1 MRKAYTKPA
10 LEVEEYQLNK
20 AIATNCTTTIT
31 WGPGA
36 PGHEVC
42 PEFEGSFDV
51 VIASEAPS
59 MNSSGNV
66 PFYDDGSAGC
76 DCYYTSGGNSYFSS

>member
-20 AIATNCTTTIT
+20 AIATNCDPIIT
-31 WGPGA
+31 LGPGA
-36 PGHEVC
+36 PNHDVC
-42 PEFEGSFDV
+42 PEFDGAFEISLE
-51 VIASEAPS
+51 EAPS

-66 PFYDDGSAGC
+66 PFYNDGSAGC